1 MQEDGVPI
9 FIVLLASAVIIGAFI
24 LTAVIIGVFLSASI
38 GG

>member
-24 LTAVIIGVFLSASI
+24 FTSVIIGVFLSAAI

>member
-24 LTAVIIGVFLSASI
+24 LTAVIIGVFLSAGM